1 MREEKPIRE
10 ALAERILQCDG
21 GMGSLLQAAG
31 LQAGELPETW
41 NILHPE
47 VITGIHLDYLNAG
60 CDIINTNTFGANGL
74 KFNGIAEYDLP
85 EIVGA
90 AFACAKEAV
99 RQAGHGYIALDLGP
113 TGKLLRP
120 MGELAFEDCVAFYA
134 DVVRLGVENGAD
146 LIFIETMSDLYELKA
161 AVLAAKENSDL
172 PVFATVVFDA
182 KGRLL
187 TGGTARAA
195 AALLE
200 GMGVDAL
207 GVNCGLGPVQMKAV
221 VSELLAYSSLPVIVN
236 PNAGLP
242 RTEGNRTVYDIGPA
256 EFADAMEELL
266 EEGISVAGGCC
277 GTTPEHMRLL
287 HARIAGRRR
296 GAISKKE
303 MTVVTSY
310 AIAQEISD
318 DPVLIGERIN
328 PTGKKML
335 QQALRERDM
344 DYILGMALEEQ
355 RQGAHILDVN
365 VGLPGIDE
373 EALLVQTVEEIQ
385 SIVELP
391 LEIDSSDYTAMGAA
405 MRVYNGKPLVN
416 SVNGKQE
423 SMDAVFPLVKKYGG
437 VVVALLLDEDGIP
450 ETSDGRLA
458 VARKILSEAAKY
470 GIGQK
475 DLLFD
480 CLCMTISSDEK
491 AANVTL
497 ETIRRIREE
506 LGGKTVIGLSN
517 VSFGLPARPVING
530 AFSSMALA
538 AGLNAVIM
546 NPGSAPMMQSY
557 YSFRALAGLDRNCA
571 DYIDYIGRCG
581 ADKPLEKSQPRH
593 LESVSGLAGAT
604 SCPEVPDPGGAGA
617 PKVPD
622 PGGAGPGAALMNA
635 VEKGLKDQSVRLVK
649 ELLEQQDAMEIING
663 SMIPAL
669 DHAGKA
675 FEEGKMYLPQLLMC
689 ADAAKAAFGVIKEH
703 MAGSGLTRMK
713 KDRIILA
720 TVKGDI
726 HDIGKNIVRVLL
738 ENYSYEVI
746 DLGKDVAPEVIVETV
761 LKEKVRLVGLSA
773 LMTTTVASMAETI
786 TQLKEAA
793 PDVKIAVGGAVL
805 TKEYAEEIGADRY
818 CADAMATVNFAQE
831 VFGTSSES

>member
-1 MREEKPIRE
+1 MSEVKTIRE

-31 LQAGELPETW
+31 LKAGELPETW

-74 KFNGIAEYDLP
+74 KFNGITEYDLP

-99 RQAGHGYIALDLGP
+99 RKAGHGYIALDLGP

-187 TGGTARAA
+187 TGGTACAA

-207 GVNCGLGPVQMKAV
+207 GVNCGLGPVQMKMV
-221 VSELLAYSSLPVIVN
+221 VQELLACSSLPVIVN

-287 HARIAGRRR
+287 HERIVGRAK
-296 GAISKKE
+296 GVISKKE
-303 MTVVTSY
+303 MTIVTSY
-310 AIAQEISD
+310 AIAQEITD

-344 DYILGMALEEQ
+344 DYVLNMALAEQ

-391 LEIDSSDYTAMGAA
+391 LEIDSSDYAALGAA
-405 MRVYNGKPLVN
+405 MRIYNGKPLVN
-416 SVNGKQE
+416 SVNGKKE
-423 SMDAVFPLVKKYGG
+423 SMDAIFPLVKKYGG

-450 ETSDGRLA
+450 DTSDGRLA
-458 VARKILSEAAKY
+458 VARKILDEAAKY

-475 DLLFD
+475 DILFD
-480 CLCMTISSDEK
+480 CLCMTISSDER
-491 AANVTL
+491 AALVTL
-497 ETIRRIREE
+497 ETIRRIRAE

-517 VSFGLPARPVING
+517 VSFGLPSRPVING

-538 AGLNAVIM
+538 TGLNAVIM

-571 DYIDYIGRCG
+571 DYIRYI
-581 ADKPLEKSQPRH
+581 
-593 LESVSGLAGAT
+593 ESA
-604 SCPEVPDPGGAGA
+604 PKVPDPGGAGA

-622 PGGAGPGAALMNA
+622 PGGASAPKVPDPGGASAPKVPDPRGADPAVQLMNA
-635 VEKGLKDQSVRLVK
+635 VEKGLKEQSVRLVK
-649 ELLEQQDAMEIING
+649 TLLEQQEAMAVING

-675 FEEGKMYLPQLLMC
+675 FEKGKMYLPQLLMC
-689 ADAAKAAFGVIKEH
+689 ADAAKAAFGVIKEQ
-703 MAGSGLTRMK
+703 MAGSGVTNMK

-746 DLGKDVAPEVIVETV
+746 DLGRDVPPEVIVETV
-761 LKEKVRLVGLSA
+761 LKEKVRMVGLSA

-786 TQLKEAA
+786 AQLRAAA

-831 VFGTSSES
+831 VFGKSTKSELE

>member
-1 MREEKPIRE
+1 
-10 ALAERILQCDG
+10 
-21 GMGSLLQAAG
+21 
-31 LQAGELPETW
+31 
-41 NILHPE
+41 
-47 VITGIHLDYLNAG
+47 
-60 CDIINTNTFGANGL
+60 
-74 KFNGIAEYDLP
+74 
-85 EIVGA
+85 
-90 AFACAKEAV
+90 
-99 RQAGHGYIALDLGP
+99 
-113 TGKLLRP
+113 
-120 MGELAFEDCVAFYA
+120 
-134 DVVRLGVENGAD
+134 
-146 LIFIETMSDLYELKA
+146 
-161 AVLAAKENSDL
+161 
-172 PVFATVVFDA
+172 
-182 KGRLL
+182 
-187 TGGTARAA
+187 
-195 AALLE
+195 
-200 GMGVDAL
+200 
-207 GVNCGLGPVQMKAV
+207 
-221 VSELLAYSSLPVIVN
+221 
-236 PNAGLP
+236 
-242 RTEGNRTVYDIGPA
+242 
-256 EFADAMEELL
+256 
-266 EEGISVAGGCC
+266 
-277 GTTPEHMRLL
+277 
-287 HARIAGRRR
+287 
-296 GAISKKE
+296 
-303 MTVVTSY
+303 
-310 AIAQEISD
+310 
-318 DPVLIGERIN
+318 
-328 PTGKKML
+328 
-335 QQALRERDM
+335 
-344 DYILGMALEEQ
+344 
-355 RQGAHILDVN
+355 
-365 VGLPGIDE
+365 
-373 EALLVQTVEEIQ
+373 
-385 SIVELP
+385 
-391 LEIDSSDYTAMGAA
+391 
-405 MRVYNGKPLVN
+405 
-416 SVNGKQE
+416 
-423 SMDAVFPLVKKYGG
+423 MDAVFPLVKKYGG

-491 AANVTL
+491 AAKVTL

-581 ADKPLEKSQPRH
+581 ADRLLEKSQPRH
-593 LESVSGLAGAT
+593 LESVTSCAEVPDPGGAGA
-604 SCPEVPDPGGAGA
+604 PKVPDPGGAGA

-786 TQLKEAA
+786 AQLKEAA